1 MAQYDNLAYDFS
13 RFDREARLRKQEQAI
28 AAAKKKTIHADFVS
42 KTATEFIP
50 KTAADFAP
58 QVLKK
63 PSLKTQISEIR
74 GTSAPVSRLR
84 MSKIAKV
91 FAACIVLMV
100 MFGVVVYNQAKLTEL
115 NREITRT
122 TARIS
127 QLKTD
132 YQQKSR
138 ELERRVNIR
147 TAEDVA
153 KNEYGMTDISGDQVN
168 YVTLPGE
175 ESRAGV
181 RSENGFFASIG
192 RFFAQIAAYI
202 SGN

>member
-13 RFDREARLRKQEQAI
+13 RFDREARQRRQAAAV
-28 AAAKKKTIHADFVS
+28 AAAKKKTIHADF
-42 KTATEFIP
+42 TP
-50 KTAADFAP
+50 KP
-58 QVLKK
+58 VEK
-63 PSLKTQISEIR
+63 PTLKTKISEIR
-74 GTSAPVSRLR
+74 GTNASITRLR
-84 MSKIAKV
+84 MSKMVKV
-91 FAACIVLMV
+91 FVACIVLML
-100 MFGVVVYNQAKLTEL
+100 MFGVVVYNQAKLTEI

-122 TARIS
+122 TAKIE

-132 YQQKSR
+132 YQQKGR
-138 ELERRVNIR
+138 ELEERVNIR

-153 KNEYGMTDISGDQVN
+153 KNEYGMTPVSNEQVN
-168 YVTLPGE
+168 YISLTGGE
-175 ESRAGV
+175 SVAGV

>member
-13 RFDREARLRKQEQAI
+13 RFDREAKQRKQAEAI
-28 AAAKKKTIHADFVS
+28 AAAKKKTIHADFSPKPAVDYTQKS
-42 KTATEFIP
+42 TAGFTP
-50 KTAADFAP
+50 KTV
-58 QVLKK
+58 QK
-63 PSLKTQISEIR
+63 PSIKTQISEIR
-74 GTSAPVSRLR
+74 GVSASISRVR

-100 MFGVVVYNQAKLTEL
+100 MFGVVVYNQAKLTEI
-115 NREITRT
+115 NREITQT
-122 TARIS
+122 TAKIEL
-127 QLKTD
+127 LKTE

-138 ELERRVNIR
+138 ELEERVNIR

-153 KNEYGMTDISGDQVN
+153 KNEYGMTPVSGDQVN
-168 YVTLPGE
+168 YITLPGE
-175 ESRAGV
+175 EVGTGV

-192 RFFAQIAAYI
+192 RFFTQIAAYI